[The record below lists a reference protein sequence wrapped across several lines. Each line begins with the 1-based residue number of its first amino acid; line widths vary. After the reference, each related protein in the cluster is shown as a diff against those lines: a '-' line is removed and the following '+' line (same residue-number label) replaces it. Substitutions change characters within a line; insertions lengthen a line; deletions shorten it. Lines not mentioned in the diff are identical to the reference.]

1 MPEGQRQKTKQLQYV
16 YKENMQVVYT
26 FPSLKKKSL
35 YQTNTAPILFRTFF
49 LKIKSF
55 TF

>member
-26 FPSLKKKSL
+26 FPSLKKKKA
-35 YQTNTAPILFRTFF
+35 YIKQTQHQF
-49 LKIKSF
+49 SF
-55 TF
+55 AHFS